1 MNNYVILDLMS
12 ISEYAK
18 IKHVTRKAVQERIEN
33 DCSMLRYLVCVNER
47 GKSVI
52 KIQPS
57 ILNEAEQQEL
67 IQMRKQ
73 RKCKRD
79 IYLVE

>member
-1 MNNYVILDLMS
+1 VNNYVIMDLMS
-12 ISEYAK
+12 VSECAK

-33 DCSMLRYLVCVNER
+33 DYSMLKYTVCVNER
-47 GKSVI
+47 GKRVV

-57 ILNEAEQQEL
+57 ILSESEQQEL